1 MPSCISWHDNTK
13 LVKQELAKPSTSPLG
28 DIPVPMKVTRNVEKK
43 KSLFMPSCIS
53 WHDNTKLVYQ
63 ELAKYTS
70 QSPW

>member
-43 KSLFMPSCIS
+43 KII
-53 WHDNTKLVYQ
+53 VYAFLHL
-63 ELAKYTS
+63 LA
-70 QSPW
+70 